1 MTGVTNSTSVI
12 HVTWKCDIRQK
23 LLDLC
28 MCATGAKFCIF
39 PAFQRVW
46 TLCVIARKQIFHIF
60 RRLRIWYTYRPSVH
74 QNNFASKEITFQRSG
89 DSDTRIGHSHK
100 VVATWRHACG
110 EVHIPE
116 NSNVC
121 LKILFYFLYF
131 QNKFSKIE
139 CMFSSQEF
147 QIFNQSSKY
156 IHECYPLMR
165 KLLSGLG
172 DGVHSGQY
180 VFRHIFANLFASGH

>member
-1 MTGVTNSTSVI
+1 MSLESETSGKNSWFVHVCDWRKVLHISCVPASLNALCDCEEANIPHFSKTRYLLHVSTSV
-12 HVTWKCDIRQK
+12 
-23 LLDLC
+23 
-28 MCATGAKFCIF
+28 
-39 PAFQRVW
+39 
-46 TLCVIARKQIFHIF
+46 
-60 RRLRIWYTYRPSVH
+60 H
-74 QNNFASKEITFQRSG
+74 QYHFASKEIISTFQRSG

-121 LKILFYFLYF
+121 LKILFYLLYF
-131 QNKFSKIE
+131 RNKFSKIE

-172 DGVHSGQY
+172 DGVHSGH
-180 VFRHIFANLFASGH
+180 FC